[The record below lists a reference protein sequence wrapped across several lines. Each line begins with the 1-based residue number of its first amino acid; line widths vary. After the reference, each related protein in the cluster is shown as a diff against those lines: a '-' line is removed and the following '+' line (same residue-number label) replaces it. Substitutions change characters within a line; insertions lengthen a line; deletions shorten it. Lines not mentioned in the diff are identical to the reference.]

1 MRSGS
6 KLEYDG
12 NIVILGDVNP
22 GALVRARG
30 NVIVL
35 GYLNGTIYAGL
46 DEDSDAFIGANFM
59 NPIQMVIGAV
69 TAKPMQ
75 KEILDTNKI
84 DRKGGFKIACIRN
97 NEIFIE
103 DFSTRSFCE

>member
-1 MRSGS
+1 
-6 KLEYDG
+6 
-12 NIVILGDVNP
+12 
-22 GALVRARG
+22 
-30 NVIVL
+30 
-35 GYLNGTIYAGL
+35 
-46 DEDSDAFIGANFM
+46 M

-84 DRKGGFKIACIRN
+84 DRKGGFKIAYIKN